1 MAQADNASAP
11 DLIIR
16 NGLIADGLGG
26 ELFTG
31 DITIQDGR
39 IVEVGKV
46 SATGKEEFDAA
57 GKLVTPGFI
66 DVHTH
71 YDGQAVW
78 SQRLSP
84 SSSHGVTTVIVGNCG
99 VGFAP
104 CRQSDH
110 ALLVSVM
117 EGVEDIPEIV
127 MTTGLDWSWETFPQF
142 LDVLDSR
149 PHDIDLGAY
158 LPHSPL
164 RVYTMGERGARQ
176 EPASPEDLQK
186 MEDLAFEALKAG
198 AMGFATSTTPA
209 HRTGS
214 GEQIPSYLSGEA
226 EYQAIARALRRAGGG
241 VFQMVL
247 DLRQDPYSEAYV
259 PMLSRLS
266 KASGGVVSF
275 SLTQLNSHPD
285 YWRGALEAV
294 TEANAKPGVEIR
306 PQIYPRPIGMLLGLD
321 LTLNPFSLCPSY
333 QPLAKLPL
341 AERLEALRDPAMR
354 ERLLNETPADPTFPL
369 FVIARQFDRLFPL
382 RTAGDYEPDPQ
393 NSIAALAA
401 RSGRSPLEE
410 AYDLLLEDDGRAI
423 ILATLTNYA
432 HNSLEDVRE
441 MMVHPDT
448 IVALGDGGAHYGL
461 VCDASFPTF
470 VLTHWTRDRGHGRI
484 SVPEAIKSL
493 TSSPAG
499 LVGLKDRGVIA
510 PGYKADINVIDYDR
524 LKLCMPRTA
533 YDLPG
538 GGRRL
543 DQAAEGYAA
552 TFVSGAAIQLDG
564 KPTGALPGRLIRGP
578 QSAAA

>member
-1 MAQADNASAP
+1 MAQADANTP
-11 DLIIR
+11 DLVIR

-26 ELFTG
+26 ELFAG
-31 DITIQDGR
+31 DVAIRDGR
-39 IVEVGKV
+39 IIEVGKV
-46 SATGKEEFDAA
+46 TAVGNDEFDAQ

-104 CRQSDH
+104 CRQEDH

-117 EGVEDIPEIV
+117 EGVEDIPEVV

-142 LDVLDSR
+142 LDVLESR

-176 EPASPEDLQK
+176 EPASPDDLAK
-186 MEDLAFEALKAG
+186 MEELAFEALKAG

-209 HRTGS
+209 HRTGN

-226 EYQAIARALRRAGGG
+226 EYQAMARAMRRAGGG

-247 DLRQDPYSEAYV
+247 DLRQDPNSEAYV

-266 KASGGVVSF
+266 QTSGGVVSF

-285 YWRGALEAV
+285 SWRDALTAV
-294 TEANAKPGVEIR
+294 TEANAQPDVEIR
-306 PQIYPRPIGMLLGLD
+306 PQIYPRPIGMLLGFD

-333 QPLAKLPL
+333 QPLAKLSL
-341 AERLEALRDPAMR
+341 AERVAALRDPDMR
-354 ERLLNETPADPTFPL
+354 ARLLSETPADPAFPL

-382 RTAGDYEPDPQ
+382 RTPGDYEPDPK

-401 RSGRSPLEE
+401 HSGRSPLET
-410 AYDLLLEDDGRAI
+410 AYDLLLEDEGRAI
-423 ILATLTNYA
+423 LLATLTNYA

-448 IVALGDGGAHYGL
+448 VVALGDGGAHYGL

-470 VLTHWTRDRGHGRI
+470 VLTHWTRDRREGRI
-484 SVPEAIKSL
+484 SLPEAIKSL
-493 TSSPAG
+493 TSNPAG

-510 PGYKADINVIDYDR
+510 AGYKADINVIDYDR
-524 LKLCMPRTA
+524 LKLCMPRTV

-543 DQAAEGYAA
+543 DQAAEGYLA
-552 TFVSGAAIQLDG
+552 TFVSGSAIQVNG
-564 KPTGALPGRLIRGP
+564 RQTGALPGRLVRGP
-578 QSAAA
+578 QPSVT